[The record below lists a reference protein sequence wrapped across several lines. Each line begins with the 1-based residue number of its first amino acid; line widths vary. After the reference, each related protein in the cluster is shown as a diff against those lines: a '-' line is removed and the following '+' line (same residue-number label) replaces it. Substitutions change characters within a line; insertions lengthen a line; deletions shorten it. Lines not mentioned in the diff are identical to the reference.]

1 MSNVIL
7 DIIASINTKVKRIQ
21 QRNSRLLT
29 ENAELRETVFKH
41 LQTIDSLKKQLAEK
55 DELAVANT
63 VAQSQNVEAK
73 KIKSTIDSYIKIID
87 NTIATLKQK

>member
-29 ENAELRETVFKH
+29 ENTELRETVFKH